1 MDTVKLIA
9 NNKFFEILDIF
20 ELGNG
25 IQQSMFQID
34 DTFIDFYDFLF
45 EEEIDKQQDESKIED
60 DHDSYENDSGNIR
73 IVFLAPVNGVDQY
86 HVQQT

>member
-45 EEEIDKQQDESKIED
+45 EEEIDK
-60 DHDSYENDSGNIR
+60 
-73 IVFLAPVNGVDQY
+73 
-86 HVQQT
+86 